1 MNVIYSQEPDLTVE
15 EFADVL
21 ERSTLAARRPMT
33 NRPLLDQML
42 RNSQLC
48 LTARLDGKLVGI
60 SRAITD
66 FSYCTYLADLAVDR
80 EFQRLGIGRELIDRT
95 HEAAGRHTLLL
106 LLSAPEAADY
116 YPHIGFEPHH
126 SCWTLPRQLPN
137 E

>member
-1 MNVIYSQEPDLTVE
+1 MDVIYSQEPDLSVE

-42 RNSQLC
+42 RNCQLC
-48 LTARLDGKLVGI
+48 LTARVDGQLVGI

-80 EFQRLGIGRELIDRT
+80 EFQRQGIGKELIDRT
-95 HEAAGRHTLLL
+95 HAAAGKHTMLI
-106 LLSAPEAADY
+106 LLSAPEAEKY
-116 YPHIGFEPHH
+116 YPHIGLAQHH
-126 SCWTLPRQLPN
+126 SCWTVARQLPDA
-137 E
+137 